1 MKQVEKSIGDVF
13 IKQLPA
19 TVNWTSILLGYFGE
33 LWNMPHSKPQLKDEN
48 ARLFIYPLTCH

>member
-19 TVNWTSILLGYFGE
+19 TVNWTSILLGYSGK
-33 LWNMPHSKPQLKDEN
+33 LWSMPHSKPQLKDEN
-48 ARLFIYPLTCH
+48 ARLFIH